1 MNAPPRP
8 TLLSLGSIN
17 ADFQVRVDQPPGS
30 EETLLAH
37 DFCRLAGGKASNT
50 AWLGATLG
58 HRSLLLGRVGDDELA
73 EQALGSLREAG
84 VDVSGVTVAEG
95 KPTAV
100 SMIMVPPDGKK
111 HIVLATNANDCWDE
125 PAIDAMVRLIE
136 RTESPACLVVD
147 CEVPAAVV
155 LPAVEAATG
164 KDIPV
169 VLDPSFPDRV
179 PDELLSRLQA
189 VTPNTSEARALTG
202 REIQGLH
209 DAAWATRQL
218 RDRGVRIACI
228 KLGDGGCVLD
238 AGEGAIHVPP
248 GEVQATDSTGA
259 GDAFTGVFAI
269 ALLEGREPLEAAA
282 WGVAAANLAVTAY
295 GSKPAYPDRQQVSSM
310 AARLLRDARCLDEAR

>member
-1 MNAPPRP
+1 MPRP

-30 EETLLAH
+30 QETLLAH

-50 AWLGATLG
+50 AWLGATFG

-84 VDVSGVTVAEG
+84 VDITGVTQAKGE
-95 KPTAV
+95 PTAV

-111 HIVLATNANDCWDE
+111 HIVLATNANDCWDDS
-125 PAIDAMVRLIE
+125 ATAAMVRQIE
-136 RTESPACLVVD
+136 RTESPACLVVN

-155 LPAVEAATG
+155 LQAAKAARG

-179 PDELLSRLQA
+179 PDELLPCLYA
-189 VTPNTSEARALTG
+189 VTPNTSEAQALTG
-202 REIQGLH
+202 REIQNLQ
-209 DAAWATRQL
+209 DAAWAARQL
-218 RDRGVRIACI
+218 RDRGVRIACV

-238 AGEGAIHVPP
+238 AGEGALHVPP
-248 GEVQATDSTGA
+248 GEVRPIDSTGA

-269 ALLEGREPLEAAA
+269 ALLEGREPHEAAA

-295 GSKPAYPDRQQVSSM
+295 GSKPAYPDRQQVCSM
-310 AARLLRDARCLDEAR
+310 AAHLLHDARWLDER